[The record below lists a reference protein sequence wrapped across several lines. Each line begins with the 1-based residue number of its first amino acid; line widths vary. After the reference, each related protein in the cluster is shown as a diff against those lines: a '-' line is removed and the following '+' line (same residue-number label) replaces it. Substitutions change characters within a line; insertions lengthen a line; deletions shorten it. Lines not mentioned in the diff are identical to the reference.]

1 MEGSVGAELSGNERS
16 FGVVVCVCVPLC
28 AEEFSSSLE
37 GSTRSQT
44 SAGLLM
50 DIFPFMERPPK
61 KNLLRASVAAGQPAP
76 PKHPSFKYD

>member
-50 DIFPFMERPPK
+50 DMQITCVVSILVARYSSHR
-61 KNLLRASVAAGQPAP
+61 LQASMKA
-76 PKHPSFKYD
+76 